1 MMSTASLANIAID
14 ALKLTLVL
22 SMPTIV
28 VATAVGLVV
37 SVVQALTQ
45 VHEQTLPFAVKL
57 ICVSLTLLA
66 TGSWISGELYQYMQN
81 IFDKIGAM

>member
-1 MMSTASLANIAID
+1 MNSTTLANIAVD

-37 SVVQALTQ
+37 SVLQALTQ
-45 VHEQTLPFAVKL
+45 VQEQTLPFAVKL
-57 ICVSLTLLA
+57 ICVSLVLMA
-66 TGSWISGELYQYMQN
+66 TASWFSGEMYRYTLN

>member
-1 MMSTASLANIAID
+1 MSTATLANMAVD

-37 SVVQALTQ
+37 SLGQALTQ
-45 VHEQTLPFAVKL
+45 VNEQTLPFAMKL
-57 ICVSLTLLA
+57 ICVSLVLLT
-66 TGSWISGELYQYMQN
+66 TGSWIGGELYQYTLNVFDN
-81 IFDKIGAM
+81 IGGM

>member
-1 MMSTASLANIAID
+1 MSTAALATLAVD

-28 VATAVGLVV
+28 VATAVGLIV
-37 SVVQALTQ
+37 SVVQALIQ

-57 ICVSLTLLA
+57 ICVSLILLA
-66 TGSWISGELYQYMQN
+66 TGSWISGELYQYTLN
-81 IFDKIGAM
+81 VFDTIAAM

>member
-1 MMSTASLANIAID
+1 MISTDTLANIAVD
-14 ALKLTLVL
+14 ALKLALVL
-22 SMPTIV
+22 SMPTIL

-57 ICVSLTLLA
+57 LCVSLTLLA
-66 TGSWISGELYQYMQN
+66 TGSWFSGELYQYTLN
-81 IFDKIGAM
+81 IFDKIGVM

>member
-1 MMSTASLANIAID
+1 MSTASLANIAID

>member
-1 MMSTASLANIAID
+1 MSTATLANMAVD

-37 SVVQALTQ
+37 SLVQALTQ
-45 VHEQTLPFAVKL
+45 VNEQTLPFAVKL
-57 ICVSLTLLA
+57 ICVSLVLMT
-66 TGSWISGELYQYMQN
+66 TGSWIGGELYQYTLN
-81 IFDKIGAM
+81 VFDNIGAM